1 VSRALNLQPNHFL
14 PDAARNLAPSS
25 GIKEN
30 HIMIKTSVGL
40 AALALACA
48 ATTVAN
54 AQLVTTKQLSVEMAV
69 AIATTAVATCKAQG
83 YNVSVHVIGNMGE
96 VLVALRGDNTG
107 PHTMENSMRKALT
120 SRGQRI
126 PSGQFAENVAKTPNA
141 GGLRLGNSIPARGAL
156 PIKVG
161 NDTIGAAGASGAP
174 GGDKDEACIQA
185 GIDKVAGDL
194 K

>member
-1 VSRALNLQPNHFL
+1 
-14 PDAARNLAPSS
+14 
-25 GIKEN
+25 
-30 HIMIKTSVGL
+30 MIKTSVGI
-40 AALALACA
+40 AALVLVAGV
-48 ATTVAN
+48 TTTAN
-54 AQLVTTKQLSVEMAV
+54 AQLVTTKHLSLPMAV
-69 AIATTAVATCKAQG
+69 TIATTAVETCKAQG

-126 PSGQFAENVAKTPNA
+126 PSGEFADNVAKTPNA
-141 GGLRLGNSIPARGAL
+141 GGLRLGNMIPARGAL

-161 NDTIGAAGASGAP
+161 NDVIGAAGASGAP
-174 GGDKDEACIQA
+174 GGDKDEVCAQA
-185 GIDKVAGDL
+185 GIDKVAADL

>member
-1 VSRALNLQPNHFL
+1 
-14 PDAARNLAPSS
+14 
-25 GIKEN
+25 
-30 HIMIKTSVGL
+30 MMKTSVGI
-40 AALALACA
+40 AALALAA
-48 ATTVAN
+48 SVTTTAN
-54 AQLVTTKQLSVEMAV
+54 AQLVTTKQLSLPMAV
-69 AIATTAVATCKAQG
+69 TIATTAVETCKAQG

-126 PSGQFAENVAKTPNA
+126 PSGQFADNVKSNPNA
-141 GGLRLGNSIPARGAL
+141 GALRLGNMIPARGAL

-161 NDTIGAAGASGAP
+161 NDVIGSAGASGAP
-174 GGDKDEACIQA
+174 GGDKDEACVKA
-185 GIDKVAGDL
+185 GIDKVAADL